1 MSKNCNCHGSANGK
15 YVQTVTGVLERPIY
29 APGLVLH
36 DSDLTA
42 AVDYTQSLNRMLF
55 KHLFGCGVI
64 CGLEV
69 KANEHCGLKIE
80 ISPGLALDGCGDAVH
95 LAKPVSFTFDERESD
110 KMKKDKKTFWV
121 VLCGKEKL
129 CAPRALVCDAD
140 DFDSVTQMTRAR
152 AMAEVSLVF
161 EKPDCICE
169 WQDVKERRIGQPSAV
184 AGHPGVVDRKCFEPY
199 PFDCADDCG
208 CGSAC
213 NCGCC
218 VLLGQIGF
226 DADGKPVATHL
237 KVRRIAK
244 PELMQDSAR
253 CPATS
258 VEAPAPPPPPP
269 PNKTPVEPPAKP
281 PVLSDEQTKLFD
293 RLWVEAQ
300 QMAKANT
307 AKEEQR
313 KLYLDALR
321 AALMAALS
329 QGADANKAMATLK
342 DVPVPNE

>member
-1 MSKNCNCHGSANGK
+1 MSQNCSCHGANGK
-15 YVQTVTGVLERPIY
+15 YVKSVTGLLERPIY

-69 KANEHCGLKIE
+69 KASEHCGLKIE

-95 LAKPVSFTFDERESD
+95 LAKPLSFTFDERESE
-110 KMKKDKKTFWV
+110 KMVKSGNSIWV

-140 DFDSVTQMTRAR
+140 DFDSVMQMTRAR

-161 EKPDCICE
+161 EKPECICG
-169 WQDVKERRIGQPSAV
+169 WQEVKEQSYKDGQAE
-184 AGHPGVVDRKCFEPY
+184 GHCVEPY

-213 NCGCC
+213 SCGCC
-218 VLLGQIGF
+218 VLLGEVSFNAEG
-226 DADGKPVATHL
+226 PVATHL
-237 KVRRIAK
+237 GVRRIAK
-244 PELMQDSAR
+244 PMLMKDSKR
-253 CPATS
+253 CPEKIDQPEQPPVPPA
-258 VEAPAPPPPPP
+258 VEVKEAAEKARIEIIAV
-269 PNKTPVEPPAKP
+269 KTPAIPRKKPA
-281 PVLSDEQTKLFD
+281 
-293 RLWVEAQ
+293 
-300 QMAKANT
+300 
-307 AKEEQR
+307 
-313 KLYLDALR
+313 
-321 AALMAALS
+321 
-329 QGADANKAMATLK
+329 
-342 DVPVPNE
+342 